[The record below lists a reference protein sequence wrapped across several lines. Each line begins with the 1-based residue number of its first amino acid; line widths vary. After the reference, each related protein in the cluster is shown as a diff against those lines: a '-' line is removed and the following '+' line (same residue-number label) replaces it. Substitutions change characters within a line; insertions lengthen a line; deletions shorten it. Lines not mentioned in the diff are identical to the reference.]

1 MTFPYDTYISHK
13 EELVASPGLSLEGD
27 ISKPLGLGGHLPD
40 LAVVCVVGM
49 KGSMLHYCDAG
60 PYSLG

>member
-1 MTFPYDTYISHK
+1 M
-13 EELVASPGLSLEGD
+13 ASPGLSLGGD